1 MELKDLFA
9 KIHRVEITT
18 RSITKQLFS
27 GQYQSAFKGRG
38 MSFSEVRDYS
48 IGDDVRSIDW
58 NVTARFDAPFVKV
71 FEEEREF
78 VVMLLIDVSASMD
91 FGSGKNNKETTA
103 LEVAATLIFSALA
116 TNDRVGAIFFSD
128 RIEKF
133 IKPNKGRHHGMHI
146 LKELMTHKSQSNQT
160 SIEEALHFFRGV
172 MKRSSVAFVLSDFQT
187 NEDFAH
193 ALKITKKRHDLI
205 AIQISDRAENDL
217 PNLGLVDV
225 ENLESGSSAWLWLG
239 SRKTRQQIAESMKKQ
254 QANIEEQLHKS
265 RVDFTRLFTN
275 EPIVKPLIHLFQ
287 SRHKK

>member
-1 MELKDLFA
+1 MDLKDLFSR
-9 KIHRVEITT
+9 IHRIEITT

-71 FEEEREF
+71 FEEEREL

-91 FGSGKNNKETTA
+91 FGSGQNNKETTA

-128 RIEKF
+128 RVEKF

-146 LKELMTHKSQSNQT
+146 LKELMTHKPQSTQT

-187 NEDFAH
+187 DEDFSN

-205 AIQISDRAENDL
+205 AIQISDRAESEL
-217 PNLGLVDV
+217 PDLGLVDV
-225 ENLESGSSAWLWLG
+225 ENLESGRSGWLWLG
-239 SRKTRQQIAESMKKQ
+239 SRKKREQIALNLKKQ
-254 QANIEEQLHKS
+254 QEKIEEQLHKS
-265 RVDFTRLFTN
+265 RVDYTHLYTN
-275 EPIVKPLIHLFQ
+275 EPIVRPLIYLFQ
-287 SRHKK
+287 SRYKK

>member
-1 MELKDLFA
+1 MDLKDLFSR
-9 KIHRVEITT
+9 IHRIEITT

-71 FEEEREF
+71 FEEEREL

-91 FGSGKNNKETTA
+91 FGSGQNNKETTA

-116 TNDRVGAIFFSD
+116 SHDRVGAIFFSD
-128 RIEKF
+128 RVEKY
-133 IKPNKGRHHGMHI
+133 IKPGKGRHHGMHI
-146 LKELMTHKSQSNQT
+146 LKELMTHKPQSALT
-160 SIEEALHFFRGV
+160 SVVEALHFFRGV
-172 MKRSSVAFVLSDFQT
+172 MKRSSIAFVLSDFQT
-187 NEDFAH
+187 DEDFAS
-193 ALKITKKRHDLI
+193 ALKITKKRHDMI
-205 AIQISDRAENDL
+205 AIQISDLAENTL

-225 ENLESGSSAWLWLG
+225 ENLESGRSGWLWLG
-239 SRKTRQQIAESMKKQ
+239 SRKTRQQLSEKMKKQ
-254 QANIEEQLHKS
+254 HAHIEEQLHKS
-265 RVDFTRLFTN
+265 SIDFTRLFTH

>member
-71 FEEEREF
+71 FEEEREL

-225 ENLESGSSAWLWLG
+225 ENLESGSSAWIWLG

>member
-9 KIHRVEITT
+9 RIHRVEITT

-58 NVTARFDAPFVKV
+58 NVTARFDSPFVKV
-71 FEEEREF
+71 FEEEREL

-91 FGSGKNNKETTA
+91 FGSGDNNKETTA

-128 RIEKF
+128 RVEKF

-146 LKELMTHKSQSNQT
+146 LKELMTHKAQSNQT
-160 SIEEALHFFRGV
+160 SIVEALHFFRGI

-187 NEDFAH
+187 DEDFAN

-205 AIQISDRAENDL
+205 AIQISDRAESDL
-217 PNLGLVDV
+217 PDLGLVDA
-225 ENLESGSSAWLWLG
+225 ENLESGRSTWLWLG
-239 SRKTRQQIAESMKKQ
+239 SKKTRQNIAEKLKKQ
-254 QANIEEQLHKS
+254 QKHIEEQLHKS
-265 RVDFTRLFTN
+265 RVDFTRLFTH
-275 EPIVKPLIHLFQ
+275 EPFIKPLIYLFQ
-287 SRHKK
+287 SRYKK

>member
-48 IGDDVRSIDW
+48 VGDDVRDIDW

-71 FEEEREF
+71 FEEEREL

-91 FGSGKNNKETTA
+91 FGSGQNNKETTA

-225 ENLESGSSAWLWLG
+225 ENLESGSSAWLLLG

-265 RVDFTRLFTN
+265 RVNFTRLFTN

-287 SRHKK
+287 SSHKK

>member
-1 MELKDLFA
+1 MDLKDLFSR
-9 KIHRVEITT
+9 IHRIEITT

-58 NVTARFDAPFVKV
+58 NVTARFDSPFVKV
-71 FEEEREF
+71 FEEEREL

-91 FGSGKNNKETTA
+91 FGSGQNNKETTA

-128 RIEKF
+128 RVEKF

-146 LKELMTHKSQSNQT
+146 LKELMTHKPQSTQT

-187 NEDFAH
+187 DEDFSN

-205 AIQISDRAENDL
+205 AIQISDRAESEL
-217 PNLGLVDV
+217 PDLGLVDV
-225 ENLESGSSAWLWLG
+225 ENLESGRSGWLWLG
-239 SRKTRQQIAESMKKQ
+239 SKKKREQITLNLKKQ
-254 QANIEEQLHKS
+254 QEKIEEQLHKS
-265 RVDFTRLFTN
+265 RVDYTHLYTN
-275 EPIVKPLIHLFQ
+275 EPIVRPLIYLFQ
-287 SRHKK
+287 SRYKK